1 VSGVR
6 YSLIAVVLLLHVASA
21 QECTQAIP
29 ISAPGPVTTALQP
42 EALQA
47 RSGKL
52 SLRVTGVEQIHTR
65 RLLLLIDRSG
75 SMEGDADIY
84 SHKRKAIQTASRVVE
99 KFLAELPA
107 GISVEYG
114 LFNQQLVLG
123 EGFISNAAALQKS
136 LVETNERLSKSR
148 KRSTAIYDAVLE
160 GVKSFGEVQPSDAI
174 LVITD
179 GEDNA
184 SRHSAKETEK
194 LLLDLHMRLFVML
207 VAGHISIPD
216 EIPARAGLIAVA
228 QQSGGVVEMLDA
240 EHPAWGFDQPTEAAA
255 RKLRQYM
262 ENQVLGGYLLRL
274 AVPVSFN
281 KEQKW
286 SLSVRK
292 DVDSRLKDLT
302 LTYPKR
308 LRPCTVFTVAR

>member
-1 VSGVR
+1 MQVIPFSVSG
-6 YSLIAVVLLLHVASA
+6 
-21 QECTQAIP
+21 
-29 ISAPGPVTTALQP
+29 PVPAALQSD
-42 EALQA
+42 ALQA
-47 RSGKL
+47 LSGKL
-52 SLRVTGVEQIHTR
+52 SLRVTGVEQIHAR

-75 SMEGDADIY
+75 SMDGDANIY

-99 KFLAELPA
+99 KFLAELPG

-123 EGFISNAAALQKS
+123 DGFVSDAGALQKS

-160 GVKSFGEVQPSDAI
+160 GMKSFGDVQPSDAI

-184 SRHSAKETEK
+184 SRHSEKETEK
-194 LLLDLHMRLFVML
+194 LLLAAHVRLFVML
-207 VAGHISIPD
+207 VAGHVSIPN
-216 EIPARAGLIAVA
+216 EIPARNSLIAVA

-240 EHPAWGFDQPTEAAA
+240 ENPAWGFDQPTEAAA

-274 AVPVSFN
+274 AVPVSFT

-286 SLSVRK
+286 SLSVRN

-308 LRPCTVFTVAR
+308 LQPCTVFTVAR